1 MSFDYAVTPALAC
14 GASVAAPL
22 RTKRTFKGVLIMS
35 QIPVAVLGATG
46 SVGQRFI
53 SLLDGHPWF
62 KVVALAASDRSIGQ
76 AYSQAVRWVLN
87 DPMPEY
93 AREMVVVPALTD
105 CIEAKIVFSARPS
118 DLAKELEPQF
128 AQAGFAVCSNAS
140 AYRRA
145 EDVPLLLPEVN
156 AEHIQLVKTQRQQRG
171 WSGCILTNP
180 NCTSTGFTVALKAL
194 DDAFGV
200 KKAFAVSMQA
210 LSGAGYPGVPSLDI
224 MDNVIPNINGEEE
237 KVEWEPR
244 KMLGRLTLT
253 SPSSAA
259 GTPPRASIQLADIG
273 FSAHTNRVA
282 VTDGHTVCASV
293 ELARPPAPEEAEAVL
308 REYAAPLAARELPSS
323 PQPVIEVRSEADRPQ
338 PRLDRLTGR
347 GMTTIVGRVRHDPL
361 LSLKFVVL
369 SHNTIR
375 GAAGGSIYNAE
386 LLVKENL
393 L

>member
-1 MSFDYAVTPALAC
+1 
-14 GASVAAPL
+14 
-22 RTKRTFKGVLIMS
+22 MS

-53 SLLDGHPWF
+53 SLLDHHPWF
-62 KVVALAASDRSIGQ
+62 KVVAFAASDRSIGQ
-76 AYSQAVRWVLN
+76 PYAQACRWILN

-93 AREMVVVPALTD
+93 ARNMVVVPATP
-105 CIEAKIVFSARPS
+105 EAVQAKIVFSALPA
-118 DLAKELEPQF
+118 DLAKDLEPQF

-140 AYRRA
+140 SYRRA
-145 EDVPLLLPEVN
+145 DDVPLLLPEVN
-156 AEHIQLVKTQRQQRG
+156 ADHIQLVKQQRQQRG
-171 WSGCILTNP
+171 WSGCITTNP
-180 NCTSTGFTVALKAL
+180 NCTSTGLTIALKAL
-194 DDAFGV
+194 DNSFGV
-200 KKAFAVSMQA
+200 KKVFAVSMQA

-224 MDNVIPNINGEEE
+224 MDNVIPNIGGEED

-244 KMLGRLTLT
+244 KMLGKLN
-253 SPSSAA
+253 
-259 GTPPRASIQLADIG
+259 GNKVELADIG

-282 VTDGHTVCASV
+282 VTDGHTVCVSV
-293 ELARPPAPEEAEAVL
+293 ELSNQASPED
-308 REYAAPLAARELPSS
+308 AARAMRDYRAPASARDLPSS
-323 PQPVIEVRSEADRPQ
+323 PRPVIEVRDEADRPQ
-338 PRLDRLTGR
+338 PRLDRLTGK
-347 GMTTIVGRVRHDPL
+347 GMTTVVGRIRRDPL

>member
-1 MSFDYAVTPALAC
+1 MSP
-14 GASVAAPL
+14 
-22 RTKRTFKGVLIMS
+22 S

-62 KVVALAASDRSIGQ
+62 KVVALAASDRSVGQ
-76 AYSQAVRWVLN
+76 KYSEAARWVLN
-87 DPMPEY
+87 EPMPDY
-93 AREMVVVPALTD
+93 ARDMVVLPASPD
-105 CIEAKIVFSARPS
+105 CIDARIVFSA
-118 DLAKELEPQF
+118 LHNEVAKDCEPQF

-140 AYRRA
+140 SYRRD
-145 EDVPLLLPEVN
+145 EDVPLLLPEIN
-156 AEHIQLVKTQRQQRG
+156 ADHVRLVEVQRRQRG

-180 NCTSTGFTVALKAL
+180 NCTSTGLTIALKAL

-200 KKAFAVSMQA
+200 KKVFAVSLQA
-210 LSGAGYPGVPSLDI
+210 LSGAGYPGVSSLDI
-224 MDNVIPNINGEEE
+224 IDNVIPNIKGEEE

-244 KMLGRLTLT
+244 KMLGKMNG
-253 SPSSAA
+253 S
-259 GTPPRASIQLADIG
+259 QVKLADIQ

-282 VTDGHTVCASV
+282 VVDGHTVCASL
-293 ELARPPAPEEAEAVL
+293 ELASPAEPEAAEAIL
-308 REYAAPLAARELPSS
+308 RQYRAPASASELPSS
-323 PQPVIEVRSEADRPQ
+323 PRPVIEVRSEADRPQ
-338 PRLDRLTGR
+338 PRLDRLTGK
-347 GMTTIVGRVRHDPL
+347 GMTTVVGRVRRDPIMDI
-361 LSLKFVVL
+361 KFVVL